1 MARSAIGRMTPC
13 SLIVILSALL
23 LPGQARAL
31 SCPATNADKIAVID
45 TLRTFYALAS
55 VDNIP
60 GMHAVTTPN
69 FYAFDGGQSFASLDS
84 LMKNIQNYRDKGF
97 KFVWS
102 VTDPHVTVRC
112 GDAWIRYVNL
122 GSVQAPGQAPEP
134 YKWLESA
141 VLEKHSGRWKIV
153 FFQSTPVPPAASAK

>member
-1 MARSAIGRMTPC
+1 MAKSAMNWIAPC
-13 SLIVILSALL
+13 ILLITLSALL

-102 VTDPHVTVRC
+102 VTDPHVTVHC
-112 GDAWIRYVNL
+112 GDAWIRYVNR
-122 GSVQAPGQAPEP
+122 GSVQAPNQAPEP

-141 VLEKHSGRWKIV
+141 VLEKQSGR
-153 FFQSTPVPPAASAK
+153 